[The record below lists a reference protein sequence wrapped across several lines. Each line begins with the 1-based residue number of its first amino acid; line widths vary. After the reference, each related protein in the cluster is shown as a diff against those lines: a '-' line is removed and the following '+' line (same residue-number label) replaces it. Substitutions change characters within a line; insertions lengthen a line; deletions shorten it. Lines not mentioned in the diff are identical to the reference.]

1 MLQFIRSKAGSFVVR
16 LLFVLLIGSFGIW
29 GVGDFLRQTPR
40 DNTLIS
46 VGSENFPAAR
56 VDSEFRKNLERLRQM
71 ANGQLDVDQA
81 RALGLV
87 DRTVDQLVSE
97 ALFDQ
102 EAKRLHVVIGDPQ
115 IAAAIAAIP
124 GLAGPDGKIDKFKFA
139 MGLQQARL
147 SEGQFVAQTRED
159 LRRQTV
165 GSVADET
172 PAAPKALLDTL
183 YGIRNEHRIADYVF
197 LPASAVKDLPAP
209 DDAALKDYY
218 DKHPEA
224 YTAPEYRGFT
234 GLFLQNADVAASVKI
249 DEAKLKETYD
259 QQVELEKDEHAGDFF
274 QPETR
279 HVLQIV
285 LPDEATAEQAEQALA
300 AGKDF
305 TEVAKTIG
313 KQDATTVDLGNQTRK
328 DLPPDIGEAA
338 FAAKQDEVTK
348 PVHSALGWHVIKVT
362 AIQPETLKT
371 FEQVKPQ
378 LEAKQRADLEYD
390 ALTVLSDNVRNALA
404 GGADLAS
411 IATQF
416 ALKPVTV
423 AATDE
428 TAKDPAGNIISTL
441 PMPAPP
447 VLKTV
452 FDTAQGQ
459 NSGLEELPDNKGFY
473 VVQVDSVTA
482 PALRPLDTVK
492 DKVKNAW
499 LADQRTAKVAAQAK
513 ELADAVTGDM
523 TLAKLAGTRKLELK
537 TSKPFTRTNERRE
550 VPLPSEVIS
559 TLFKGDI
566 GTVAIGAAP
575 DGQYVA
581 QLKEIQPAAPSG
593 DASGTTQL
601 KKQLDQE
608 LGNEML
614 EEFQLA
620 LRDRYPVDIHHAE
633 IDQLLGGSPAQ

>member
-1 MLQFIRSKAGSFVVR
+1 MLQFIRSKAGSFVFR
-16 LLFVLLIGSFGIW
+16 LLFVLLIGSFGVW
-29 GVGDFLRQTPR
+29 GVGGYLRDTPHE
-40 DNTLIS
+40 NTLIS
-46 VGSENFPAAR
+46 VGSESFPATR
-56 VDSEFRKNLERLRQM
+56 IESEFRKNLDRFRQM
-71 ANGQLDVDQA
+71 ANGSLDVEQA

-87 DRTVDQLVSE
+87 DRTVDQLVAG

-115 IAAAIAAIP
+115 IAASIAAIP

-139 MGLQQARL
+139 IGLQQARL
-147 SEGQFVAQTRED
+147 TEAQFVALTRDD

-183 YGIRNEHRIADYVF
+183 YSIRNEHRIADYVL
-197 LPASAVKDLPAP
+197 LPTSAVKDLPTP

-218 DKHPEA
+218 DKHHDA

-234 GLFLQNADVAASVKI
+234 ALFLQNSDVAASVKI

-259 QQVELEKDEHAGDFF
+259 QRVEQEKDEHAGDFF
-274 QPETR
+274 TPETR

-285 LPDEATAEQAEQALA
+285 LPDEKAADEVEQALVS
-300 AGKDF
+300 GKDF

-313 KQDATTVDLGNQTRK
+313 KQDASTVDLGMQTRK

-362 AIQPETLKT
+362 AIQPESLKT

-378 LEAKQRADLEYD
+378 LEAEQRANLEYD
-390 ALTVLSDNVRNALA
+390 ALSTLSDSVRNALA
-404 GGADLAS
+404 GGADPAS

-416 ALKPVTV
+416 NLKPVAI

-428 TAKDPAGNIISTL
+428 TAKDPAGKIISTL
-441 PMPAPP
+441 PVPAPP

-452 FDTAQGQ
+452 FDTAEGQ
-459 NSGLEELPDNKGFY
+459 NSGLEELADNKGFY
-473 VVQVDSVTA
+473 VVKVDSVTP
-482 PALRPLDTVK
+482 PALRPIDTVK
-492 DKVKNAW
+492 DKVKDAW
-499 LADQRTAKVAAQAK
+499 LAEQRIAKVAAQAK

-550 VPLPSEVIS
+550 VPLPSEVI
-559 TLFKGDI
+559 TALFKGEI
-566 GTVAIGAAP
+566 GTVSTGAAP

-581 QLKEIQPAAPSG
+581 QLKEIQPAAPSS
-593 DASGTTQL
+593 DANGTAQL
-601 KKQLDQE
+601 KKQLEQE
-608 LGNEML
+608 LDNEML
-614 EEFQLA
+614 EEFQLS

-633 IDQLLGGSPAQ
+633 IDQLLGGSPGQ